1 VSTVASTVDTRLIV
15 EFFVVVRGCFFL
27 KHRTLKAKLRFC
39 QTLNCV
45 FKNFLFSNPTFKIAH
60 FEITNSNEPLVNSCT
75 TDMQLDDVTI
85 KISYLINIYNCMT
98 NYSNAMSDLYGHVIQ
113 YYMTIVHA

>member
-1 VSTVASTVDTRLIV
+1 
-15 EFFVVVRGCFFL
+15 
-27 KHRTLKAKLRFC
+27 
-39 QTLNCV
+39 
-45 FKNFLFSNPTFKIAH
+45 
-60 FEITNSNEPLVNSCT
+60 
-75 TDMQLDDVTI
+75 MQLDDVTI